1 MHLEQR
7 LKLST
12 DSIMRSLGELS
23 AVLCNLGG
31 EYSALDS
38 FFVRVLAPSLQKE
51 CEKARSAA
59 ETVEHL
65 ARSTL
70 RRIEKGSFDVPDHSV
85 EQLKRMLRVGMYT
98 YLSMPVPAC
107 VIEHADDKPGD
118 GGAGVWNRSA
128 AAQHKRAS
136 EQKQVREWRA
146 VCFVSSFACSA
157 DACHLMDADG
167 CLCACQQ

>member
-1 MHLEQR
+1 MQVTYHNLEYLSAALQTFNQRGPNARVDMHLEQR

-12 DSIMRSLGELS
+12 DSIMRSLGELN

-65 ARSTL
+65 AQGTL
-70 RRIEKGSFDVPDHSV
+70 RRIEKGTFDVPDHSV

-136 EQKQVREWRA
+136 EQKQVRR
-146 VCFVSSFACSA
+146 
-157 DACHLMDADG
+157 
-167 CLCACQQ
+167 